1 MQTRHIVVAR
11 FAVSVLV
18 VSFGHVRHS
27 PAQTAAR
34 PDSHVCRG
42 DKSLQGLPIR
52 NVTIESRGGWQ
63 PVMHLPF
70 GPGDNFDFPLF
81 SAAHSIESSALNNDP
96 ARESFEAS
104 GQGFLSF
111 SFVSSCVTVVEGPTC
126 GRAGGAGAANRCV
139 DLAIRPYSVRLD
151 LVNAGGN
158 VIPVPRS
165 NRGT

>member
-1 MQTRHIVVAR
+1 MNPMQTRHIVVAR

-63 PVMHLPF
+63 PVMHLPL
-70 GPGDNFDFPLF
+70 PSNSIVLPL
-81 SAAHSIESSALNNDP
+81 SARYTGRPLTRFTKAAVRDSGRALP
-96 ARESFEAS
+96 PTVATSFT
-104 GQGFLSF
+104 
-111 SFVSSCVTVVEGPTC
+111 CVTMTLA
-126 GRAGGAGAANRCV
+126 GRM
-139 DLAIRPYSVRLD
+139 YSLI
-151 LVNAGGN
+151 A
-158 VIPVPRS
+158 
-165 NRGT
+165 